1 MIDKKKKLAEAEEHY
16 KKMYEK
22 RFLSTKLYK
31 TPKEK
36 AKIEKDFKDALRAVQ
51 ELEQDIFK

>member
-31 TPKEK
+31 TPEEK
-36 AKIEKDFKDALRAVQ
+36 AKIEKDFKEALRAVQ
-51 ELEQDIFK
+51 ELE